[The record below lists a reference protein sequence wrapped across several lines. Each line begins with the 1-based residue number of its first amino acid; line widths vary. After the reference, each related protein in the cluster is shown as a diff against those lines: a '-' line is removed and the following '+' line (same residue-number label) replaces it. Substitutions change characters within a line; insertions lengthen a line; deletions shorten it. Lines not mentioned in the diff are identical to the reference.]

1 MKHMTIKF
9 PGGLPVTMH
18 SKVEGHSVFTMGRGE
33 AFQSCFQN
41 ASYFAKKTYSKYF
54 DTFQNLNT

>member
-1 MKHMTIKF
+1 MNNETYDDQI

-33 AFQSCFQN
+33 AFSKLFSKCFIFRQEN
-41 ASYFAKKTYSKYF
+41 IFKI
-54 DTFQNLNT
+54 L